1 MPTAA
6 ATLLAMSPLKK
17 AMARSRSPP
26 DTAPPEQP
34 SGYGS
39 SRWLT
44 IVGVGLWVVVLAA
57 FGLLVFTNVG
67 GSDTGSVVLLI
78 GATLVAAT
86 VILVV
91 SATLY
96 MVFERLNL
104 GGGAVTLLVALIAT
118 IAVPI
123 GGLFLL
129 SQLGGSG
136 GGSLLDGLLDSLPV
150 SENLRRTAGPV
161 LEGLLGG

>member
-1 MPTAA
+1 
-6 ATLLAMSPLKK
+6 MSPLKK

-26 DTAPPEQP
+26 DTAPPEQTP
-34 SGYGS
+34 GYGS

-57 FGLLVFTNVG
+57 FGLLTFTNIG

-78 GATLVAAT
+78 GATMVAAT
-86 VILVV
+86 VVLVV

-104 GGGAVTLLVALIAT
+104 GGGAITLLVALIAT
-118 IAVPI
+118 IAGPI
-123 GGLFLL
+123 VVRFRL
-129 SQLGGSG
+129 SQLGWSG
-136 GGSLLDGLLDSLPV
+136 GVSLLGGLIDSLPV
-150 SENLRRTAGPV
+150 SDNLRRTAGPV
-161 LEGLLGG
+161 VKGLLGG